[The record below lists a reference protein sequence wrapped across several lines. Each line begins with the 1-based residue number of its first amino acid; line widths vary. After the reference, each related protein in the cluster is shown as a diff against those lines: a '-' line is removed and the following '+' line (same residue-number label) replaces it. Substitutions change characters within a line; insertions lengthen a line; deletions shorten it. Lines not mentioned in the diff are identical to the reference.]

1 MDTSDVPSSPNWAFP
16 GRHDSDEGP
25 CPLYRQAVFHVST
38 RAVTTV
44 LMPPKSIYA
53 HPMLRVWT
61 SRSTASV
68 LALMVFCKWERD
80 IAPGVNDQMKVMF
93 CAKLG
98 YTNNQKPKVR
108 CWTPLAVPLE
118 VLVL

>member
-1 MDTSDVPSSPNWAFP
+1 
-16 GRHDSDEGP
+16 
-25 CPLYRQAVFHVST
+25 
-38 RAVTTV
+38 
-44 LMPPKSIYA
+44 
-53 HPMLRVWT
+53 MLRVWT